1 MEAKM
6 LKQLGFIGLVGG
18 ALIAIPAMAQAA
30 DDSFVKEQSMNQWR
44 ASKLVGV
51 SVMGADQKK
60 IGKIDDVL
68 FDHDGNAQVIVVGV
82 GGFLGI
88 GAKDVG
94 VPFKTMQWRTEG
106 RTVATAGPPATS
118 SPGSN
123 PTSAP
128 SANMKT
134 DPAATEASQGYPDMG
149 VLNMTKAQLQGAP
162 DFHYAASPTA
172 DAGAAAAPPAAPM
185 SAQPMSDKPMGAA
198 PAPKN

>member
-1 MEAKM
+1 M
-6 LKQLGFIGLVGG
+6 LKTLGYT
-18 ALIAIPAMAQAA
+18 ALIGGLFVSFPVFAQTA
-30 DDSFVKEQSMNQWR
+30 DQTFVKDQSTNQWR

-106 RTVATAGPPATS
+106 RTVATNTPSALSPATTGGNDT
-118 SPGSN
+118 PVG
-123 PTSAP
+123 
-128 SANMKT
+128 KT
-134 DPAATEASQGYPDMG
+134 DPKATEASQGYPDMG

-162 DFHYAASPTA
+162 DFHYAPSPTA
-172 DAGAAAAPPAAPM
+172 DAGSLALSPTPGSAMTPTAQKPASNAP
-185 SAQPMSDKPMGAA
+185 Q
-198 PAPKN
+198 N

>member
-6 LKQLGFIGLVGG
+6 LKTLGYAGLIGG
-18 ALIAIPAMAQAA
+18 ALIALPALAQAA
-30 DDSFVKEQSMNQWR
+30 DDTFVKDQAINQWR

-68 FDHDGNAQVIVVGV
+68 FDHDGNAQVVVIGV

-118 SPGSN
+118 SPSATPAAAP
-123 PTSAP
+123 PTT
-128 SANMKT
+128 KT

-149 VLNMTKAQLQGAP
+149 VLNMTKAQLQSAP
-162 DFHYAASPTA
+162 DFHYAASHTA
-172 DAGAAAAPPAAPM
+172 DAGASASSPAAM
-185 SAQPMSDKPMGAA
+185 A
-198 PAPKN
+198 PASPAQKPAN